1 MGFLKIARAHRKEIP
16 FLSEEQVGST
26 LEKIKALQTIA
37 VSRGQ
42 SLAQMALAS
51 SPRQKSVTS
60 VLVGASRLSQLQES
74 VRMMGNLDFSPEEE
88 LKIDQILE

>member
-1 MGFLKIARAHRKEIP
+1 HRKEIP

-42 SLAQMALAS
+42 SLAQIALAWNL
-51 SPRQKSVTS
+51 RQKSVTS
-60 VLVGASRLSQLQES
+60 VLIGASRLSQLQES
-74 VRMMGNLDFSPEEE
+74 VRMMDNLDFSPEEE
-88 LKIDQILE
+88 LRIDQILE